1 MLRLTKLTKI
11 IYNINYQHS
20 MSARA
25 NRRAYSADQAVA
37 RARGRMNAKIDESIR
52 MGRSANLNKTT
63 ARVTLQ
69 LPTNKYETLVSPDG
83 TVSDAGAYY
92 YQQLGIAPPSIF
104 AYEQPLINNRWV
116 KTFTGDPNRSSE

>member
-1 MLRLTKLTKI
+1 MQYK
-11 IYNINYQHS
+11 QS
-20 MSARA
+20 MSDRA

-37 RARGRMNAKIDESIR
+37 RARGAYECKNDESIR
-52 MGRSANLNKTT
+52 MGSSANWNKAT

-83 TVSDAGAYY
+83 TVSAAGSYY

-104 AYEQPLINNRWV
+104 AYEQPLINNSWV
-116 KTFTGDPNRSSE
+116 KTFGGGKNGPEKDG

>member
-1 MLRLTKLTKI
+1 
-11 IYNINYQHS
+11 

-25 NRRAYSADQAVA
+25 NRRAYSANQAVA
-37 RARGRMNAKIDESIR
+37 RARGRMNARIDESIR
-52 MGRSANLNKTT
+52 MGRPANLNKTT

-69 LPTNKYETLVSPDG
+69 LPTNRYETLVSPDG

-116 KTFTGDPNRSSE
+116 KTFTGGKNGAENDS

>member
-1 MLRLTKLTKI
+1 
-11 IYNINYQHS
+11 

-37 RARGRMNAKIDESIR
+37 RARGRMNARIDESIR

-63 ARVTLQ
+63 AKVTLQ
-69 LPTNKYETLVSPDG
+69 LPTNKYETLVSADG
-83 TVSDAGAYY
+83 TVSAAGSYY
-92 YQQLGIAPPSIF
+92 FQQLGVAPPSIC

-116 KTFTGDPNRSSE
+116 KPYGGGKN

>member
-1 MLRLTKLTKI
+1 
-11 IYNINYQHS
+11 

-25 NRRAYSADQAVA
+25 NRRAYSANQAVA

-52 MGRSANLNKTT
+52 MGRSATLNKTT

-69 LPTNKYETLVSPDG
+69 LPTNRYETLVSPDG
-83 TVSDAGAYY
+83 TVSDAGKYY
-92 YQQLGIAPPSIF
+92 YEQLGIAPPSIF

-116 KTFTGDPNRSSE
+116 RTFNGGKNGSANDS

>member
-1 MLRLTKLTKI
+1 
-11 IYNINYQHS
+11 

-25 NRRAYSADQAVA
+25 NRRAYSANQAVA
-37 RARGRMNAKIDESIR
+37 RARGRMNAKIDESMR
-52 MGRSANLNKTT
+52 MGRSAILNKTT

-69 LPTNKYETLVSPDG
+69 LPTNRYETLVSPDG

-104 AYEQPLINNRWV
+104 AYEQPLNNNEWV
-116 KTFTGDPNRSSE
+116 KNFYGRQKWCKNDS

>member
-1 MLRLTKLTKI
+1 
-11 IYNINYQHS
+11 

-69 LPTNKYETLVSPDG
+69 LPTNRYETLVSPDG

-92 YQQLGIAPPSIF
+92 YQQLGIAPPSLRMNSHLPIIDGSKLLQ
-104 AYEQPLINNRWV
+104 AAKNGAEN
-116 KTFTGDPNRSSE
+116 GG

>member
-1 MLRLTKLTKI
+1 
-11 IYNINYQHS
+11 

-37 RARGRMNAKIDESIR
+37 RARGRVNAEIDEAIR
-52 MGRSANLNKTT
+52 IGRSANLNK
-63 ARVTLQ
+63 AAANVTLQ

-116 KTFTGDPNRSSE
+116 RTFNDGKKWFSE